1 MTKEEIRL
9 AECQRR
15 EKHWKRWGPYLSERA
30 WGTVREDY
38 SPYGNAWEYLP
49 HDHAQTG
56 FADKFRSHIPERS
69 PITLMYGNLASH
81 WLADPLKRS
90 SITRES
96 TSPDWL

>member
-1 MTKEEIRL
+1 MLPGITRDPMCSRSKRNQNKSRARTCPAFQAEVFLRL
-9 AECQRR
+9 FRSA
-15 EKHWKRWGPYLSERA
+15 
-30 WGTVREDY
+30 
-38 SPYGNAWEYLP
+38 NN
-49 HDHAQTG
+49 QTG